1 MFKLFEVKEGKFKV
15 LPTLNPKYVKGLIIS
30 SVIFFLISSL
40 SGWMNIDEKQLW
52 KFYNTIIQY
61 FGLTHEVP
69 IPKDVEKEIEARTEL
84 EVDRAIREYQ
94 SLTGDDEKIKMP
106 EPIRSEK
113 PIDSSVC
120 YTEECQSLGGEIR
133 ICAPWTEDCK

>member
-52 KFYNTIIQY
+52 KFYNTIIQH

-84 EVDRAIREYQ
+84 EVDRAIKEYEL
-94 SLTGDDEKIKMP
+94 LTGDDGKIKMP

-113 PIDSSVC
+113 SIDSSVC

-133 ICAPWTEDCK
+133 ICAPWAEDCK